1 MKAILFL
8 PFFLILGCNA
18 KKPIDKQALSQ
29 ELDSIYQ
36 LDQKYRGEMQ
46 TVQQEFGW
54 DSPEM
59 KELWRKQNPIDSSNM
74 LRIMEII
81 EEIGDYPG
89 ESMVGH
95 SASKAAFYALQHAP
109 DSIQEKYYKLI
120 VKAAKDNQLDK
131 NLAAMY
137 QDRYLMH
144 RGEPQIYGSQIVSTH
159 KTNPETGGSFDS
171 TYVWAI
177 ADTTKIDSVRLW
189 NGMGPLEEY
198 LNRFGL
204 SRWK

>member
-8 PFFLILGCNA
+8 PLFLILGCNP

-36 LDQKYRGEMQ
+36 LDQKYREQMNS
-46 TVQQEFGW
+46 VQQEHGW
-54 DSPEM
+54 NSPEM
-59 KELWRKQNPIDSSNM
+59 KELWKLQKPIDSSNV
-74 LRIMEII
+74 LRIVEII

-95 SASKAAFYALQHAP
+95 SASKAAFYVLQHAH
-109 DSIQEKYYKLI
+109 DSIQEKYYELI

-144 RGEPQIYGSQIVSTH
+144 RGEPQIYGSQIISAH

-171 TYVWAI
+171 TYVWPI
-177 ADTTKIDSVRLW
+177 ADTSSCCTTD
-189 NGMGPLEEY
+189 
-198 LNRFGL
+198 
-204 SRWK
+204 